1 MKEANRVNPK
11 MAAYCKV
18 VWELEDKFHGLELK
32 HVLRKYNEAVDT
44 LAKAASNRTQVV
56 NGMFASDLQEP
67 SVRYMEDDHP
77 SPPDLEE
84 VMALGEASEPNLE
97 DPDWMILIL
106 EWMVEGKLSSD
117 STEARRIARQAKSFS
132 PIDGD
137 LYR

>member
-1 MKEANRVNPK
+1 
-11 MAAYCKV
+11 
-18 VWELEDKFHGLELK
+18 
-32 HVLRKYNEAVDT
+32 
-44 LAKAASNRTQVV
+44 
-56 NGMFASDLQEP
+56 MFASDLQEP